1 MSLQG
6 TLETFALPDVLVL
19 LSSTK
24 KDGELR
30 VTGGRTDGKVWLEK
44 GQIVHARIGETEAE
58 PVDAIF
64 ELLRLQEGT
73 FNFENDSAAPKSE
86 DPQAIDGVLADAQI
100 RLGEWNEIAKVVP
113 HLDCV
118 VDMAAEAP
126 ADEVIVSRD
135 QWSMLRRVAGGRS
148 VHDLMVALGHSEF
161 DTCKTVKELVDSKL
175 ASIDVDAKPKPKPK
189 PAPAPAPESNGK
201 ASSPADAAPRSKSA
215 DIVEAAEAKAAKE
228 KADRV
233 QAKSDA
239 ADAETADAEDRAR
252 QDADAD
258 PAAKG
263 ANDGRPG
270 IAAAKVAEPADP
282 AKISASTTGT
292 PKLGEREPDR
302 VARQDELDAL
312 AELASR
318 PRKVRA
324 SSSTEAEDGETG
336 SRPTATK
343 APVDRPVEEAKALVA
358 QLAALSGDDEAEVA
372 AKVTE
377 HLAHGGELPEVPDGD
392 EPINRGLLLKF
403 LSSVRN

>member
-30 VTGGRTDGKVWLEK
+30 VSGGRTDGKVWLEK
-44 GQIVHARIGETEAE
+44 GQIVHAKVGGAEAQ

-73 FNFENDSAAPKSE
+73 FNFENDSPAPAKAE
-86 DPQAIDGVLADAQI
+86 PQAIDGVLADAQI
-100 RLGEWNEIAKVVP
+100 RLGEWNEIARVVP
-113 HLDCV
+113 HLDAV
-118 VDMAAEAP
+118 VDMAADAP
-126 ADEVIVSRD
+126 SDEVVVSRD

-148 VHDLMVALGHSEF
+148 VNDLMVALGLSEF

-175 ASIDVDAKPKPKPK
+175 ASIDVDAKPKAK
-189 PAPAPAPESNGK
+189 PAPPAAAAPAAAETNGK
-201 ASSPADAAPRSKSA
+201 GAAPERSEA
-215 DIVEAAEAKAAKE
+215 DDIVAEAVAKAAAAEAKKAEEAAK
-228 KADRV
+228 KID
-233 QAKSDA
+233 AKKVEQPAEAPIA
-239 ADAETADAEDRAR
+239 ADAAR
-252 QDADAD
+252 D
-258 PAAKG
+258 K
-263 ANDGRPG
+263 
-270 IAAAKVAEPADP
+270 AAADRP
-282 AKISASTTGT
+282 KISASTTS
-292 PKLGEREPDR
+292 PSAPDDAEDR
-302 VARQDELDAL
+302 VAKQDELDAL

-324 SSSTEAEDGETG
+324 GASAEDDGRPATAKSGE
-336 SRPTATK
+336 K
-343 APVDRPVEEAKALVA
+343 PVEEAKALVA

-377 HLAHGGELPEVPDGD
+377 HLAHGGELPEVPEGD

>member
-30 VTGGRTDGKVWLEK
+30 VTGGRTDGQVWLEK
-44 GQIVHARIGETEAE
+44 GQIVHSSIGAADVM

-73 FNFENDSAAPKSE
+73 FVFENDSEPPKKGE
-86 DPQAIDGVLADAQI
+86 AQAIDGVLADAQV

-113 HLDCV
+113 HLDAV
-118 VDMAAEAP
+118 IDMAVEAP
-126 ADEVIVSRD
+126 SDEVIITRD

-148 VHDLMVALGHSEF
+148 VNDLMVALGLSEF
-161 DTCKTVKELVDSKL
+161 ETCKTVKELVDSRL
-175 ASIDVDAKPKPKPK
+175 ASIDVDAKPKAA
-189 PAPAPAPESNGK
+189 APVESSNGK
-201 ASSPADAAPRSKSA
+201 AEPARSKSA
-215 DIVEAAEAKAAKE
+215 DIVEAAEAKAAKD
-228 KADRV
+228 KADRAE
-233 QAKSDA
+233 AKTA
-239 ADAETADAEDRAR
+239 EEADAKRAV
-252 QDADAD
+252 AAAKAVEPAGEVAAAKAAD
-258 PAAKG
+258 PAG
-263 ANDGRPG
+263 ADK
-270 IAAAKVAEPADP
+270 IA
-282 AKISASTTGT
+282 ASTTGT

-302 VARQDELDAL
+302 VAKQDELDAL

-318 PRKVRA
+318 PRKNVRA
-324 SSSTEAEDGETG
+324 STSTEAEDGETG
-336 SRPTATK
+336 ARPTATK
-343 APVDRPVEEAKALVA
+343 APVDKPVEEAKALVA

>member
-30 VTGGRTDGKVWLEK
+30 VEGGRTDGKVWLEK
-44 GQIVHARIGETEAE
+44 GQIVHATIGGSEIK

-73 FNFENDSAAPKSE
+73 FNFENDSVAPTKA
-86 DPQAIDGVLADAQI
+86 DPQAIDGVLADAQV

-113 HLDCV
+113 HLDAV
-118 VDMAAEAP
+118 VDMAEEAP
-126 ADEVIVSRD
+126 SDEVIVSRA

-148 VHDLMVALGHSEF
+148 VNDLMVALGLSEF
-161 DTCKTVKELVDSKL
+161 DTCKTVKELVDTKL
-175 ASIDVDAKPKPKPK
+175 ASIDVDAKPKKAEP
-189 PAPAPAPESNGK
+189 PAAGNGK
-201 ASSPADAAPRSKSA
+201 SGDAARSKSDSIVEEAVAKAAQAKA
-215 DIVEAAEAKAAKE
+215 DRVADEAEAAEAL
-228 KADRV
+228 R
-233 QAKSDA
+233 
-239 ADAETADAEDRAR
+239 
-252 QDADAD
+252 
-258 PAAKG
+258 
-263 ANDGRPG
+263 G
-270 IAAAKVAEPADP
+270 IAAAKAAEPADP
-282 AKISASTTGT
+282 SKIAASTTGSV
-292 PKLGEREPDR
+292 KKGETEPDR
-302 VARQDELDAL
+302 VAKQDELDAL

-324 SSSTEAEDGETG
+324 STSTEAEDGEQG
-336 SRPTATK
+336 ASPTATK
-343 APVDRPVEEAKALVA
+343 TPADAKPVEEAKALVA
-358 QLAALSGDDEAEVA
+358 QLAALSGEEEAEVA

-377 HLAHGGELPEVPDGD
+377 HLAHGGELPEVPEGD

>member
-30 VTGGRTDGKVWLEK
+30 VTGGRTDGKVWLDK
-44 GQIVHARIGETEAE
+44 GQIVHARIGAAVAE

-73 FNFENDSAAPKSE
+73 FNFENDSVAPKK
-86 DPQAIDGVLADAQI
+86 DGPQAIDGVLADAQI

-113 HLDCV
+113 HLDAV
-118 VDMAAEAP
+118 VDMASDAP
-126 ADEVIVSRD
+126 ADEVIVTRD

-148 VHDLMVALGHSEF
+148 VNDLMVALGLSEY

-175 ASIDVDAKPKPKPK
+175 ASIDVDAKPAK
-189 PAPAPAPESNGK
+189 PAAAEANGK
-201 ASSPADAAPRSKSA
+201 AATDPGPRSKA
-215 DIVEAAEAKAAKE
+215 DEIVEEAEAKAAQG

-233 QAKSDA
+233 A
-239 ADAETADAEDRAR
+239 AASAAAAEKADAEDD
-252 QDADAD
+252 DA
-258 PAAKG
+258 K
-263 ANDGRPG
+263 R
-270 IAAAKVAEPADP
+270 IAAAKAADTAGKDAVSAAKAAQPSEPS
-282 AKISASTTGT
+282 KISASTTGT
-292 PKLGEREPDR
+292 PKAGETEPDR
-302 VARQDELDAL
+302 VAKQDELDAL

-324 SSSTEAEDGETG
+324 STSTEAEEGSTG

-343 APVDRPVEEAKALVA
+343 TPGDKPVEEAKALVA

-377 HLAHGGELPEVPDGD
+377 HLAHGGELPEVPEGD

>member
-30 VTGGRTDGKVWLEK
+30 VTGGRTDGKVWLEQ
-44 GQIVHARIGETEAE
+44 GQIVHARIGEAEAQ

-64 ELLRLQEGT
+64 ELLRLQAGT
-73 FNFENDSAAPKSE
+73 FNFENDSPAPKKDE
-86 DPQAIDGVLADAQI
+86 AQAIDGVLADAQV

-126 ADEVIVSRD
+126 GDEVIVSRD

-148 VHDLMVALGHSEF
+148 VHDLMVALGQSEYE
-161 DTCKTVKELVDSKL
+161 TCKTIKELVDTKL
-175 ASIDVDAKPKPKPK
+175 ASIDVNAKPKA
-189 PAPAPAPESNGK
+189 APAPAPTPASAEANGK
-201 ASSPADAAPRSKSA
+201 APSPAEPGGRSKSA
-215 DIVEAAEAKAAKE
+215 DIVEAAEAKAAKD
-228 KADRV
+228 KADRA
-233 QAKSDA
+233 QAKA
-239 ADAETADAEDRAR
+239 
-252 QDADAD
+252 DADAVVD
-258 PAAKG
+258 AEVAAEKE
-263 ANDGRPG
+263 AKTAADDGKAV
-270 IAAAKVAEPADP
+270 AAAKAADP
-282 AKISASTTGT
+282 VGGDKIAASTTGT
-292 PKLGEREPDR
+292 PKLGDREPDR
-302 VARQDELDAL
+302 VAKQDELDAL

-324 SSSTEAEDGETG
+324 STSTEADDDEAG

-343 APVDRPVEEAKALVA
+343 APADRPVEEAKALVA

-377 HLAHGGELPEVPDGD
+377 HLAHGGELPEVVDGD

>member
-30 VTGGRTDGKVWLEK
+30 VNGGRTDGQVWLEK
-44 GQIVHARIGETEAE
+44 GEIVHAKVGQQVAK

-73 FNFENDSAAPKSE
+73 FVFENDSVAPQT
-86 DPQAIDGVLADAQI
+86 DDAQAIDGVLSDAQV

-113 HLDCV
+113 HLDAV

-126 ADEVIVSRD
+126 SDEVIVSRD

-148 VHDLMVALGHSEF
+148 VNDLMVALGQSEY
-161 DTCKTVKELVDSKL
+161 DTCKTVKELVDSRL
-175 ASIDVDAKPKPKPK
+175 ASIDVNAKPKAD
-189 PAPAPAPESNGK
+189 PAPAAAAEANGK
-201 ASSPADAAPRSKSA
+201 PAGDATAPRSKSA

-228 KADRV
+228 KSDR
-233 QAKSDA
+233 AKV
-239 ADAETADAEDRAR
+239 DAEEKAE
-252 QDADAD
+252 
-258 PAAKG
+258 AAVAATK
-263 ANDGRPG
+263 AEELSKDGV
-270 IAAAKVAEPADP
+270 AAAKVAIPADP
-282 AKISASTTGT
+282 SKITASTTGAAAKGT
-292 PKLGEREPDR
+292 EVEPER
-302 VARQDELDAL
+302 VAKQDELDAL

-318 PRKVRA
+318 PRKAVR
-324 SSSTEAEDGETG
+324 SSTSTEAEEGATG
-336 SRPTATK
+336 PRPTATK
-343 APVDRPVEEAKALVA
+343 TPGGGSDKPVEEAKALVA

-377 HLAHGGELPEVPDGD
+377 HLAHGGELPEVPEGD

>member
-1 MSLQG
+1 VSLQG

-44 GQIVHARIGETEAE
+44 GEIVHARIGDTVAA

-73 FNFENDSAAPKSE
+73 FNFENDSSAPE
-86 DPQAIDGVLADAQI
+86 TDEAQGIDGVLADAQV

-113 HLDCV
+113 HLDAV
-118 VDMAAEAP
+118 VDMAEDAP
-126 ADEVIVSRD
+126 SDEVIVSRS

-148 VHDLMVALGHSEF
+148 VNDLMVALGLSEF
-161 DTCKTVKELVDSKL
+161 DTCKTVKELVDSRL
-175 ASIDVDAKPKPKPK
+175 ASIDVDAKPKAAA
-189 PAPAPAPESNGK
+189 PAPAPAPAK
-201 ASSPADAAPRSKSA
+201 AEPRSKA
-215 DIVEAAEAKAAKE
+215 DEIVEEAEAKAAQE
-228 KADRV
+228 KADRTAARAEV
-233 QAKSDA
+233 SAAKS
-239 ADAETADAEDRAR
+239 T
-252 QDADAD
+252 D
-258 PAAKG
+258 PADDPDITPAK
-263 ANDGRPG
+263 
-270 IAAAKVAEPADP
+270 AAQPAEPS
-282 AKISASTTGT
+282 KVSASTTGT
-292 PKLGEREPDR
+292 PKQGETEPDR
-302 VARQDELDAL
+302 VAKQSELDAL

-324 SSSTEAEDGETG
+324 STSTETEEGGTG
-336 SRPTATK
+336 ARPAATK
-343 APVDRPVEEAKALVA
+343 TPGSSDKPVEEAKALVA

-377 HLAHGGELPEVPDGD
+377 HLAHGGELPEVPEGD

>member
-44 GQIVHARIGETEAE
+44 GQIVHATIGAKRAE

-73 FNFENDSAAPKSE
+73 FNFENDSAAPQSDE
-86 DPQAIDGVLADAQI
+86 AQAIDGVLADAQI

-113 HLDCV
+113 HLDAV
-118 VDMAAEAP
+118 VDMAPDAP
-126 ADEVIVSRD
+126 SDEVLVTRD

-148 VHDLMVALGHSEF
+148 VNDLMVALGQSEY
-161 DTCKTVKELVDSKL
+161 DTCKTVKELVDAKL
-175 ASIDVDAKPKPKPK
+175 ASIDVDAKPAE
-189 PAPAPAPESNGK
+189 APA
-201 ASSPADAAPRSKSA
+201 AAAKSGDSGRSKSS
-215 DIVEAAEAKAAKE
+215 DIVAEAEAKAAKD
-228 KADRV
+228 KADRTA
-233 QAKSDA
+233 AKLI
-239 ADAETADAEDRAR
+239 ADAEAQAGAGKGVDDDE
-252 QDADAD
+252 
-258 PAAKG
+258 AA
-263 ANDGRPG
+263 ASRG
-270 IAAAKVAEPADP
+270 IAAAKVATPADP
-282 AKISASTTGT
+282 AKIPASTTGSSR
-292 PKLGEREPDR
+292 LGEVEPER
-302 VARQDELDAL
+302 VAKQDELDAL

-324 SSSTEAEDGETG
+324 STSTESEDGDAG
-336 SRPTATK
+336 ARPAATK
-343 APVDRPVEEAKALVA
+343 SLGDKPAEEAKALVA

-377 HLAHGGELPEVPDGD
+377 HLAHGGELPEVPEGD

>member
-30 VTGGRTDGKVWLEK
+30 VNGGRTDGQVWLDK
-44 GQIVHARIGETEAE
+44 GQIVHARIGSTEVK

-73 FNFENDSAAPKSE
+73 FNFENDSAAPKSD
-86 DPQAIDGVLADAQI
+86 DPQAIDGVLADAQV

-113 HLDCV
+113 HLDAV
-118 VDMAAEAP
+118 VDMATDAP
-126 ADEVIVSRD
+126 SDEVIITRD

-148 VHDLMVALGHSEF
+148 VNDLMVALGQSEF
-161 DTCKTVKELVDSKL
+161 DTCKTVKELVDSRL
-175 ASIDVDAKPKPKPK
+175 ASIDVDAKPK
-189 PAPAPAPESNGK
+189 APAAAESNGK
-201 ASSPADAAPRSKSA
+201 AESGRSKSA

-228 KADRV
+228 KSDRA
-233 QAKSDA
+233 QAKT
-239 ADAETADAEDRAR
+239 AEVEAEAKSSVESELEAEVKRAV
-252 QDADAD
+252 
-258 PAAKG
+258 
-263 ANDGRPG
+263 
-270 IAAAKVAEPADP
+270 AAAKAAEPGGSVAPAKAAEPAGADKV
-282 AKISASTTGT
+282 AASTTGT

-312 AELASR
+312 ADLASR
-318 PRKVRA
+318 PRKNVRA
-324 SSSTEAEDGETG
+324 STSTEAEDGETG
-336 SRPTATK
+336 ARPTATK
-343 APVDRPVEEAKALVA
+343 SPADKPVEEAKALVA

-377 HLAHGGELPEVPDGD
+377 HLAHGGELPEVPEGD